1 MSAIYSVSANT
12 ECLLHSLAATTAI
25 TMTDVFPSPVNVLK
39 IQSDIDTS
47 LTVLFGGAPPAAAG
61 NSTASVTGHSC
72 YVGPS
77 HGPAYIQSQTG
88 SRTIGVK
95 NLGGS
100 TAALIINGWR
110 GDKILNT

>member
-1 MSAIYSVSANT
+1 MSAIYAVSANT
-12 ECLLHSLAATTAI
+12 ECILHSLATATAV

-47 LTVLFGGAPPAAAG
+47 LTVSFGGAPPAAAG
-61 NSTASVTGHSC
+61 NNTASVTGHSV

-77 HGPAYIQSQTG
+77 HGPAYVQSQTG

-95 NLGGS
+95 NLGGAD
-100 TAALIINGWR
+100 AALIINGWR
-110 GDKILNT
+110 GDKLLNT